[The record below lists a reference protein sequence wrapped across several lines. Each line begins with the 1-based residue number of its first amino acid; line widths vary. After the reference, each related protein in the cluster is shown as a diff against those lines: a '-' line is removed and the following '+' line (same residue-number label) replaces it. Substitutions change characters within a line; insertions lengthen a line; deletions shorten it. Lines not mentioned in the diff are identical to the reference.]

1 MFKILHKKIITL
13 AASVALATT
22 PLAASFTNST
32 QTVQASSKSSMR
44 KYVRNVMA
52 KHHVRGNI
60 LVVKNGK
67 TQTVTY
73 GYGYWGH
80 RINNN
85 NSKLVY
91 PSASLQKVITAA
103 MIMQLMEETKN
114 TSQKFDQNTYISRW
128 YPQLKNSSK
137 ITVGNLLTHT
147 SGIATGNTETNRG
160 INYSEQNAV
169 NWVISHANATSTKEP
184 GKDFIY
190 NNTNYIL
197 LAGIISKI
205 TGKSYATN
213 LNERIVKKLGL
224 SRTFVASQVPNNKI
238 KAVSYNW
245 NKHNYKNGISMK
257 NTVASQIVGAGNLY
271 TTPSEYYKIQ
281 VALTNGK
288 VLNKTQFYNMTHLS
302 SRKSS
307 YSGGLYIKKNNK
319 LKLAYGDI
327 KNTHFGTW
335 VQLSNDN
342 KNGIVM
348 FLNQTD
354 NNKNTE
360 KTVGYQILNHIKKN
374 YFSKK

>member
-91 PSASLQKVITAA
+91 PSASLQKFITAA
-103 MIMQLMEETKN
+103 MIMQLMEDTKN

-288 VLNKTQFYNMTHLS
+288 ILNKTQFYNMTHLS

>member
-85 NSKLVY
+85 NKKIVY

-114 TSQKFDQNTYISRW
+114 TSQKFDQNTPISRW

>member
-1 MFKILHKKIITL
+1 MFKILHKKIFTL
-13 AASVALATT
+13 ATSVALATT
-22 PLAASFTNST
+22 PIAASFTNA
-32 QTVQASSKSSMR
+32 QNVQASSKTSMR
-44 KYVRNVMA
+44 KYVRKVMA
-52 KHHVRGNI
+52 KYHVRGDI

-67 TQTVTY
+67 TQNITY

-103 MIMQLMEETKN
+103 MIMQLMEENKN
-114 TSQKFDQNTYISRW
+114 TSQKFNQNTPISRW

-147 SGIATGNTETNRG
+147 SGIEAGNTETNRG
-160 INYSEQNAV
+160 INYSEQDAV
-169 NWVISHANATSTKEP
+169 NWVINHANSTATKEP

-213 LNERIVKKLGL
+213 LNERIVNKLGL
-224 SRTFVASQVPNNKI
+224 TRTFVASQVPNNKI

-245 NKHNYKNGISMK
+245 NKHNYKNSVTMK

-271 TTPSEYYKIQ
+271 TTPSDYYKIQ
-281 VALTNGK
+281 VGLTNGK
-288 VLNKTQFYNMTHLS
+288 ILNKTQFYNMTHLS

-327 KNTHFGTW
+327 KNTHFGNW

-360 KTVGYQILNHIKKN
+360 KTVGYQVLNHIKKN

>member
-22 PLAASFTNST
+22 PIAASFTNA
-32 QTVQASSKSSMR
+32 QNVQASSKTSMR
-44 KYVRNVMA
+44 KYVRKVMA
-52 KHHVRGNI
+52 KHHVRGDI

-67 TQTVTY
+67 TQNITY

-85 NSKLVY
+85 SSKLVY

-114 TSQKFDQNTYISRW
+114 TSQKFDQNTPVSRW

-147 SGIATGNTETNRG
+147 SGIAAGNTETNRN

-169 NWVISHANATSTKEP
+169 NWIISHANTTSAKEP
-184 GKDFIY
+184 GKEFIY
-190 NNTNYIL
+190 NNTNYVL

-213 LNERIVKKLGL
+213 LNNRIVKKLGL
-224 SRTFVASQVPNNKI
+224 SRTFVASQVPKSKI

-245 NKHNYKNGISMK
+245 NKHNYKNGITMK

-281 VALTNGK
+281 VGLTNGK
-288 VLNKTQFYNMTHLS
+288 ILNKSQFYNMTHLN

>member
-85 NSKLVY
+85 NKKIVY

-114 TSQKFDQNTYISRW
+114 TSQKFDQNTPISRW

-288 VLNKTQFYNMTHLS
+288 ILNKTQFYNMTHLS

>member
-85 NSKLVY
+85 NKKIVY

-114 TSQKFDQNTYISRW
+114 TSQKFDQNTPISRW

-288 VLNKTQFYNMTHLS
+288 ILNKTQFYNMTHLS

-342 KNGIVM
+342 KNVIVM

>member
-1 MFKILHKKIITL
+1 
-13 AASVALATT
+13 
-22 PLAASFTNST
+22 
-32 QTVQASSKSSMR
+32 MR
-44 KYVRNVMA
+44 TYVRNVMQ
-52 KHHVRGNI
+52 KYHVRGDI

-67 TQTVTY
+67 TQNITY

-85 NSKLVY
+85 NAQLVY

-103 MIMQLMEETKN
+103 MVMQLMEEKKN
-114 TSQKFDQNTYISRW
+114 TSQQFDQNTPVSRW
-128 YPQLKNSSK
+128 YPQLKNSTK

-147 SGIATGNTETNRG
+147 SGIDVANTETNRG
-160 INYSEQNAV
+160 VNYSEEDAV
-169 NWVISHANATSTKEP
+169 NWVINQANAASLKEP
-184 GKDFIY
+184 NKEFLY
-190 NNTNYIL
+190 NNANYIL
-197 LAGIISKI
+197 LAGLISKI

-213 LNERIVKKLGL
+213 LNERISNKLGL
-224 SRTFVASQVPNNKI
+224 SRTFVASQVPTSKI

-245 NKHNYKNGISMK
+245 NKHNYQNGITMK

-281 VALTNGK
+281 VGLTNGQI
-288 VLNKTQFYNMTHLS
+288 LTQTQFYNMTHLS
-302 SRKSS
+302 SRKGS
-307 YSGGLYIKKNNK
+307 YSGGLYIKQNDK

-348 FLNQTD
+348 FLNQTN

-360 KTVGYQILNHIKKN
+360 KAVGYQVLNHIKKN

>member
-91 PSASLQKVITAA
+91 PSASLQKFITAA

-288 VLNKTQFYNMTHLS
+288 ILNKTQFYNMTHLS

>member
-85 NSKLVY
+85 NKKIVY

-288 VLNKTQFYNMTHLS
+288 VLTKTQFYNMTHLS

>member
-13 AASVALATT
+13 AASIALATT
-22 PLAASFTNST
+22 PLSASFTNA
-32 QTVQASSKSSMR
+32 QNVQASSKTSMR
-44 KYVRNVMA
+44 KYVRKVMS
-52 KHHVRGNI
+52 KHHVRGDI

-67 TQTVTY
+67 TQNITY
-73 GYGYWGH
+73 GYGYWGK

-114 TSQKFDQNTYISRW
+114 TSQHFDQNTTVSRW

-137 ITVGNLLTHT
+137 ITIGNLLTHT
-147 SGIATGNTETNRG
+147 SGIEAGNTETNRG
-160 INYSEQNAV
+160 INYSEQDAV
-169 NWVISHANATSTKEP
+169 NWVINHANATSSKEP

-224 SRTFVASQVPNNKI
+224 TRTFVASQVPNNKI

-245 NKHNYKNGISMK
+245 NKHNYKNGITMK
-257 NTVASQIVGAGNLY
+257 NTVASQLVGAGNLY

-288 VLNKTQFYNMTHLS
+288 ILNKTQFYNMTHLS

-307 YSGGLYIKKNNK
+307 YSGGLYIKKNNQ

-360 KTVGYQILNHIKKN
+360 KTVGYQVLNHIKKN

>member
-288 VLNKTQFYNMTHLS
+288 ILNKTQFYNMTHLS